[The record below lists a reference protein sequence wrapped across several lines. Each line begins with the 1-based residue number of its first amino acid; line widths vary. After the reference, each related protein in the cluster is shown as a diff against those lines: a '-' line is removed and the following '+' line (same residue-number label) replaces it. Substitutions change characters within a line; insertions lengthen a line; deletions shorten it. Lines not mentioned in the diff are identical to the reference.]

1 MEIQQ
6 RPWLG
11 NAFYTAAIF
20 GGSAALSQV
29 SLSEAWQRMRHAA

>member
-1 MEIQQ
+1 MENQQ

-20 GGSAALSQV
+20 GAYVAQSQV
-29 SLSEAWQRMRHAA
+29 SLSEVWQPARQAA